1 MHTNTYSTAITM
13 EETNNQD
20 STQEQI
26 FENIRIHKEVL
37 QQVKWQPWTMKRKL
51 KLVQQAKS
59 YIAQHEGELQ
69 ERFAS
74 SRSYRDI
81 WQRFKIVIGAVCP
94 PYEPGKSFFFVIQPY
109 ITVLCSK
116 MATHE
121 TRIGKFSSMAHTMG
135 VTHQR
140 NRIAFRIGSCF
151 LFYIFTMVVLGQYC
165 DRRCANCLSC
175 GTRIINDGHDYN
187 R

>member
-1 MHTNTYSTAITM
+1 M

-51 KLVQQAKS
+51 KLVQQAKT

-81 WQRFKIVIGAVCP
+81 MQRFKIVIGAVMFP
-94 PYEPGKSFFFVIQPY
+94 F
-109 ITVLCSK
+109 
-116 MATHE
+116 
-121 TRIGKFSSMAHTMG
+121 RWFSLFLQKYLPFNSSLLKNGNT
-135 VTHQR
+135 Q
-140 NRIAFRIGSCF
+140 NGSWQ
-151 LFYIFTMVVLGQYC
+151 I
-165 DRRCANCLSC
+165 
-175 GTRIINDGHDYN
+175 
-187 R
+187 